1 MRKLI
6 LLCTHF
12 AVGAFGFGLGVYA
25 LPILIEP
32 ESPSVN
38 SVQAITE
45 KAVLSGEFT
54 KDRQDSDFLHWGEG
68 IISITED
75 AIAFEGELAPG
86 PDYKLY
92 LSPSYVETEVAFN
105 ELKSTMLKVGDVK
118 TFDRFMLSL
127 PQGTDLTQYDTV
139 VIWCETFGEFITSAK
154 IK

>member
-1 MRKLI
+1 MKKLI
-6 LLCTHF
+6 LLCTHL
-12 AVGAFGFGLGVYA
+12 AVGAIGFGLGVYA

-38 SVQAITE
+38 SVQAITQQ
-45 KAVLSGEFT
+45 AVLSGEFT

-68 IISITED
+68 VVSITQD

-92 LSPSYVETEVAFN
+92 LSPTYVETEAAFN
-105 ELKSTMLKVGDVK
+105 ELKPTMLKVGDVK

-127 PQGTDLTQYDTV
+127 PQGTDLTPYNTA

>member
-6 LLCTHF
+6 LLCTHL

-38 SVQAITE
+38 SVQAVTE

-68 IISITED
+68 IVSITED

-92 LSPSYVETEVAFN
+92 LSPSYV
-105 ELKSTMLKVGDVK
+105 
-118 TFDRFMLSL
+118 
-127 PQGTDLTQYDTV
+127 
-139 VIWCETFGEFITSAK
+139 
-154 IK
+154 

>member
-1 MRKLI
+1 MKKLI
-6 LLCTHF
+6 LLCTHL
-12 AVGAFGFGLGVYA
+12 AVGALGFGLGVYA

-68 IISITED
+68 VVSITED
-75 AIAFEGELAPG
+75 AIAFEGALAPG

-92 LSPSYVETEVAFN
+92 LSPTYVETEAAFN

-118 TFDRFMLSL
+118 TFDRFMLNL
-127 PQGTDLTQYDTV
+127 PQGTDLTPYNTV